1 MGLETVVDLA
11 QGSQSFPNIDAPSHD
26 ASADVAT
33 EGSLYQALECG
44 PDGQPG
50 GILMTSVGQ
59 QVLPNIW
66 LGNYRALEDQE
77 FLRKN
82 RITHILTLGHFK
94 ETYPSSMYIHKVTF
108 FFFVSRF
115 LEITG
120 AKSHLVVF

>member
-66 LGNYRALEDQE
+66 LGNYRALEDQV

-108 FFFVSRF
+108 FF
-115 LEITG
+115 LCLKIPWNYG
-120 AKSHLVVF
+120 G